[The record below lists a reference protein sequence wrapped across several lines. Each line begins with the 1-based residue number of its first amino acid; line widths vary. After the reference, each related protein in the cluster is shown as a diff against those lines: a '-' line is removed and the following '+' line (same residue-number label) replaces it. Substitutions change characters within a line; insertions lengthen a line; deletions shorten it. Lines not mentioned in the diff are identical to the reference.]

1 MHKFAFIIHPIE
13 YEDVSRKF
21 KIMNKLPRKF
31 VEGFAR
37 MLPPLKVSEITGV
50 KSKYAETEGYFVA
63 VPLISNQM
71 MSLPE
76 DYVMKK
82 IIKAGKIAERLGAE
96 IVGLGALTSVVG
108 DAGFTVAKNL
118 NIAVTTGNS
127 YTIATAIEGTR
138 KAAELMGKDIR
149 DSEVVVIGATGSI
162 GKVCAEILSREAKY
176 MTLVAR
182 NKQKLED
189 FSSYLLEKTGMAA
202 RVTSDVKGAL
212 KTADIVVTV
221 TSAVDTIIKPEYLK
235 PGAVVCDVA
244 RPRDVSKEVAD
255 ARDDVLV
262 IEGGVVEVP
271 GDVDFHFNFGFP
283 PKTSYACMAET
294 MILAME
300 GRIENYSLGRDLT
313 VEQVDTIAKL
323 AKKHGFKLGGFR
335 SFERAVSEETIENVR
350 KNAIRR
356 LKENR
361 FSAV

>member
-21 KIMNKLPRKF
+21 KIMNKLPKKF
-31 VEGFAR
+31 VEGFTR
-37 MLPPLKVSEITGV
+37 LLPPMKVSEITGV
-50 KSKYAETEGYFVA
+50 KSKYSETEGYFIA

-71 MSLPE
+71 MELPE
-76 DYVMKK
+76 DYVIKK
-82 IIKAGKIAERLGAE
+82 IIKAGKIAEKLGAE

-108 DAGFTVAKNL
+108 DAGITVAKNL
-118 NIAVTTGNS
+118 NIAVTSGNS
-127 YTIATAIEGTR
+127 YTIATAIEGTK
-138 KAAELMGKDIR
+138 KASLIMGKDIR

-162 GKVCAEILSREAKY
+162 GKVCAEVLSREAKY

-182 NKQKLED
+182 NKEKLNNFRD
-189 FSSYLLEKTGMAA
+189 YLLNKTGISV
-202 RVTSDVKGAL
+202 RVTSNVKDAL
-212 KTADIVVTV
+212 ETADIVITV
-221 TSAVDTIIKPEYLK
+221 TSAVDTVIKPEYLK

-255 ARDDVLV
+255 ERDDVLV

-271 GDVDFHFNFGFP
+271 GDVNFHFNFGFP

-300 GRIENYSLGRDLT
+300 GKIENYSLGRDLT
-313 VEQVDTIAKL
+313 VEQVDLISKL

-335 SFERAVSEETIENVR
+335 SFEKPVTEEQIENVKR
-350 KNAIRR
+350 NARNK
-356 LKENR
+356 LKGGKL
-361 FSAV
+361 SSV

>member
-1 MHKFAFIIHPIE
+1 MHRFAFIIHPIE

-21 KIMNKLPRKF
+21 KVMDKLPRRV

-37 MLPPLKVSEITGV
+37 LLPPMKVSEITGV
-50 KSKYAETEGYFVA
+50 RSKHAETEGWFVA

-71 MSLPE
+71 MTLPE
-76 DYVMKK
+76 DYVIKK
-82 IIKAGKIAERLGAE
+82 IIKASKIAEKLGAE

-108 DAGFTVAKNL
+108 DAGITVAKNS

-127 YTIATAIEGTR
+127 YTVATAIEGTI
-138 KAAELMGKDIR
+138 KAVEMMGKDIR
-149 DSEVVVIGATGSI
+149 DSNVVIIGATGSI
-162 GKVCAEILSREAKY
+162 GKVCAEILSRDAKY

-182 NKQKLED
+182 NKERLD
-189 FSSYLLEKTGMAA
+189 GFRDYLLTKTGMAA
-202 RVTSDVKGAL
+202 HTTSNVKEAL
-212 KTADIVVTV
+212 KDADVVVTV
-221 TSAVDTIIKPEYLK
+221 TSAVDTVIKPEYLK

-271 GDVDFHFNFGFP
+271 GDVNFNFNFGFP

-313 VEQVDTIAKL
+313 VEKVDEISKL
-323 AKKHGFKLGGFR
+323 AKKHGFKLAGFR
-335 SFERAVSEETIENVR
+335 SFEREVTSEKIESVR
-350 KNAIRR
+350 KNAERK
-356 LKENR
+356 LKEQK
-361 FSAV
+361 FA

>member
-1 MHKFAFIIHPIE
+1 MHRFAFIIHPIE

-21 KIMNKLPRKF
+21 KIMEKFPRKA

-37 MLPPLKVSEITGV
+37 LLPPMKVSRITGV
-50 KSKYAETEGYFVA
+50 KSEYSETEGWFVA

-82 IIKAGKIAERLGAE
+82 IIKASGIAEKLGAE

-108 DAGFTVAKNL
+108 DAGITVAKNS
-118 NIAVTTGNS
+118 NIAVTSGNS
-127 YTIATAIEGTR
+127 YTIATAIEGTI
-138 KAAELMGKDIR
+138 KAAEMMGRDIR
-149 DSEVVVIGATGSI
+149 DSNVVVIGATGSI
-162 GKVCAEILSREAKY
+162 GKVCAEILSRDAKY

-182 NKQKLED
+182 NKERLD
-189 FSSYLLEKTGMAA
+189 GFRDYLLTKTGIAA
-202 RVTSDVKGAL
+202 HTTSNVEEAL
-212 KTADIVVTV
+212 KDADIVITV
-221 TSAVDTIIKPEYLK
+221 TSAVDTVIKPEYLK

-255 ARDDVLV
+255 ARNDVLV

-271 GDVDFHFNFGFP
+271 GDVNFNFNFGFP

-313 VEQVDTIAKL
+313 VEQVDEISKL
-323 AKKHGFKLGGFR
+323 AKKHGFKLAGFR
-335 SFERAVSEETIENVR
+335 SFEREVTNEKIESVR
-350 KNAIRR
+350 KNAERK
-356 LKENR
+356 LKGQK
-361 FSAV
+361 FA